1 MNRYW
6 VFRSWGRISTT
17 IGSTKLDSFCNL
29 EEAREAFENLYEERT
44 GNFFGEK
51 KFVKYPGKYYK
62 VMYLALYQKSN
73 LLNLKIN

>member
-17 IGSTKLDSFCNL
+17 IGGTKLDSFHSL
-29 EEAREAFENLYEERT
+29 EEARDQFEKLYEDHT
-44 GNFFGEK
+44 GNYFGEK

-62 VMYLALYQKSN
+62 VKYYLALYQKMDLI
-73 LLNLKIN
+73 LLM